1 MRIIVKST
9 LKKFWEQP
17 QYSDSKAQYRNASI
31 CTNNRVAFNI
41 GGNTKAYCL
50 MRNFLALNSHLI
62 LMIKTMIFT
71 KELFK
76 SGISFR
82 LLPALVFSLLIMGW
96 SQNTAAADIQ
106 ASVDRNPVSFDESFQ
121 IIFTA
126 TESPD
131 DDPNFSPLEQ
141 NFTILSQNN
150 STSSSWINGKS
161 TKTIQWIVNVMAKET
176 GSIVIPAVRF
186 GKDTSQALTILV
198 TDNAAKKQVN
208 TDEELYI
215 DVEATPQSPF
225 IQSQVFYT
233 LRLFTRVDISQA
245 RLNEPELPDAVIE
258 RLGEDNNY
266 TTQVKGVSYT
276 VTERKYA
283 IFPQKSGKLTIKPLV
298 LTAEVLVNNPGRI
311 NPFFN
316 SQMSKTK
323 RVESKAVTLDVKP
336 VPAAFTGKH
345 WLSAE
350 QLVIKESWSGDAQQM
365 KVGEPLTRTLTLLAK
380 GATVGQLPELN
391 TNQTSEQLKIYP
403 DQPVLQEQKKPDGLL
418 SVREEK
424 TAIIPSKAGNYTLP
438 AIEIPWFNTQTQ
450 KMEIARISATKISAT
465 AVAGQTEPA
474 AITPST
480 TPAPQQINSVTAV
493 QQSPQPTSQETS
505 VWQWISVFLGLGW
518 LTTLI
523 ILFRKRAPKKQVIEE
538 DPTEVS
544 LKEAIKHLKVA
555 CKQNDPLAA
564 KNALLIWG
572 KLKFNSHT
580 LGSLAEFCDARLRDE
595 ILHLNQ
601 TLYGKA
607 VGQWQGKKLFQT
619 FTEYKALKKITS
631 PTEDKSLEP
640 LYRL

>member
-215 DVEATPQSPF
+215 DVEATQQSPF

-480 TPAPQQINSVTAV
+480 IPAPQQINSVTAV

>member
-198 TDNAAKKQVN
+198 TDNAVKKQAN

-336 VPAAFTGKH
+336 VPVAFTGKH

-380 GATVGQLPELN
+380 GATVGQLPELT

>member
-82 LLPALVFSLLIMGW
+82 LLPALVFSLLIIGW

-198 TDNAAKKQVN
+198 TDNAVKKQAN

-336 VPAAFTGKH
+336 VPVAFTGKH

-380 GATVGQLPELN
+380 GTTVGQLPELN

-424 TAIIPSKAGNYTLP
+424 TAIIPSKAGNYALP